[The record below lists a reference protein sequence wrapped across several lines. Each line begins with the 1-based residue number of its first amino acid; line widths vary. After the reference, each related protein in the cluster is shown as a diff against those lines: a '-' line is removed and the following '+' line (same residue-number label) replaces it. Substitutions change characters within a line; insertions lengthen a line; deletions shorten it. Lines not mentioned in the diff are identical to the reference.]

1 MCVGGVLTTELL
13 SVNITIR
20 AVQRSSRGGSP
31 GGGRDGGREEK
42 EWRSA
47 GSETEERLSA
57 CTIALLVWQA
67 AL

>member
-1 MCVGGVLTTELL
+1 MCVLAAYLPQSSLVSTLL
-13 SVNITIR
+13 SE
-20 AVQRSSRGGSP
+20 QCRGAAEG
-31 GGGRDGGREEK
+31 GGGREGRREEK

-57 CTIALLVWQA
+57 CTIALLAWQA